1 MLFIYKF
8 IYENYYKKI
17 GFTKGY
23 SYYSLKRLGKKDLLG
38 YATKLTKEYQILV
51 ELKTS
56 WLAFKIQ
63 R

>member
-23 SYYSLKRLGKKDLLG
+23 SYYSLKRLEKKDLLG
-38 YATKLTKEYQILV
+38 YATKSTKEYQILV

-56 WLAFKIQ
+56 
-63 R
+63 